1 MKLMD
6 AVDSPIP
13 NPEIRAILRDVD
25 RREWGLW
32 LCAIIIIFLLMLGMS
47 SFPAGSESET
57 GGFYPSLRHQPIYGL
72 GGLLLIFMIY
82 VLRQQIQI
90 NRLRWQVIEQV
101 CVVDRVEARSQE
113 VYELAV
119 LDSLTGLYNR
129 RYAEKQLI
137 AGLART
143 ERRGLPFTIILLD
156 LNDFKQ
162 VNDMFGHAA
171 GDSLLKAFAER
182 LSKATR
188 GSDVCARYG
197 GDEFLALLPECRP
210 QDVQFVLKRLD
221 DIKIDVGGGIQSI
234 AYSAGCAD
242 YNPGESAEE
251 LLKRA
256 DADLY
261 ANKRAS
267 KVLVT

>member
-1 MKLMD
+1 MD
-6 AVDSPIP
+6 GVNSPIP
-13 NPEIRAILRDVD
+13 SPEIRSILSGID

-32 LCAIIIIFLLMLGMS
+32 LSTIIIIFLLMLGMS
-47 SFPAGSESET
+47 SFPASSESKSD
-57 GGFYPSLRHQPIYGL
+57 GFYSFLMDRPIYSLAGL
-72 GGLLLIFMIY
+72 VLIFMIY
-82 VLRQQIQI
+82 ALRQQIQI
-90 NRLRWQVIEQV
+90 NRIRWQVIEQV
-101 CVVDRVEARSQE
+101 CAVDRVEARSQE
-113 VYELAV
+113 IYELAV

-129 RYAEKQLI
+129 RYAEKRLTDEI
-137 AGLART
+137 ART
-143 ERRGLPFTIILLD
+143 QRRRLPFTVILLD

-162 VNDMFGHAA
+162 VNDTFGHAA

-197 GDEFLALLPECRP
+197 GDEFLVLLPECRP

-221 DIKIDVGGGIQSI
+221 DIKIDVGGGMQSI

-242 YNPGESAEE
+242 YDPGESAEE
-251 LLKRA
+251 VLKRA

-261 ANKRAS
+261 VNKRTS
-267 KVLVT
+267 KISVT

>member
-1 MKLMD
+1 LKEEGELKSMD
-6 AVDSPIP
+6 VANRPTPDQ
-13 NPEIRAILRDVD
+13 EIRTILKGVD

-47 SFPAGSESET
+47 SFPASSESET
-57 GGFYPSLRHQPIYGL
+57 GGFYPFLIDRPIYSL
-72 GGLLLIFMIY
+72 GGLVLVFMIY

-101 CVVDRVEARSQE
+101 CAVDRVEARSQE
-113 VYELAV
+113 IYELAV

-129 RYAEKQLI
+129 RYAEKRLI
-137 AGLART
+137 NEIGRI
-143 ERRGLPFTIILLD
+143 RRQGLPFTIILLD

-197 GDEFLALLPECRP
+197 GDEFLSLLPVCRP
-210 QDVQFVLKRLD
+210 LDVQFILKRLD
-221 DIKIDVGGGIQSI
+221 DIKIDVGGGMQSI

-242 YNPGESAEE
+242 YNAGESAEE
-251 LLKRA
+251 L
-256 DADLY
+256 
-261 ANKRAS
+261 
-267 KVLVT
+267 

>member
-1 MKLMD
+1 MNI
-6 AVDSPIP
+6 VNSPAP
-13 NPEIRAILRDVD
+13 NPEIRTILSGID
-25 RREWGLW
+25 RREWWLW
-32 LCAIIIIFLLMLGMS
+32 LSAITIIFLLMLGMI
-47 SFPAGSESET
+47 SFPAGSESKT
-57 GGFYPSLRHQPIYGL
+57 GGFYPFLMARPIYSL
-72 GGLLLIFMIY
+72 GGLVLIFMIY

-90 NRLRWQVIEQV
+90 NRIRWQVIEQV
-101 CVVDRVEARSQE
+101 CAVDRVEARSQE

-137 AGLART
+137 AEIART
-143 ERRGLPFTIILLD
+143 QHRRLPFTVILLD

-197 GDEFLALLPECRP
+197 GDEFLVLLPECRP
-210 QDVQFVLKRLD
+210 EDVQFVLKRLD
-221 DIKIDVGGGIQSI
+221 DLKIDVGGGMQSI
-234 AYSAGCAD
+234 ACSAGCAD
-242 YNPGESAEE
+242 YNPGESAVE

-261 ANKRAS
+261 VNKRMS
-267 KVLVT
+267 KTPVT

>member
-1 MKLMD
+1 MD
-6 AVDSPIP
+6 IANSPAA
-13 NPEIRAILRDVD
+13 NQEIRTILRDAD

-32 LCAIIIIFLLMLGMS
+32 LSAIIIIFLLMVGMS
-47 SFPAGSESET
+47 SFSAFAESEI
-57 GGFYPSLRHQPIYGL
+57 GGFYPFLVGRPIYGL
-72 GGLLLIFMIY
+72 GGLVLIFMIY

-90 NRLRWQVIEQV
+90 NRLRWQIIEQV
-101 CVVDRVEARSQE
+101 WAVDRVEARSQE
-113 VYELAV
+113 LYELAV
-119 LDSLTGLYNR
+119 MDSLTNLYNR
-129 RYAEKQLI
+129 RYAEKRLI
-137 AGLART
+137 DEITRSQHGR
-143 ERRGLPFTIILLD
+143 LPLTIILLD

-171 GDSLLKAFAER
+171 GDSLLKTFAER

-197 GDEFLALLPECRP
+197 GDEFLVLLPECRP

-221 DIKIDVGGGIQSI
+221 DIKIDVGGGMQSV

-261 ANKRAS
+261 VNKRTS
-267 KVLVT
+267 KVPVT